1 MRTPGKTA
9 VEAVECL
16 KVVMKQEC
24 RCERAMALF
33 INFPLRLADQGLSV
47 TGLSAMLSTT
57 ELAQRNFSRYSQDT

>member
-24 RCERAMALF
+24 RAMALF